1 MKEFIYDVAGFE
13 FESAEAFGEA
23 WKQAKA
29 KAAELHSAIYRTVI
43 NGENVR
49 REVYCEGGYFNSTK
63 YTSPEEVKIF

>member
-1 MKEFIYDVAGFE
+1 MKKFIYDVNGIE
-13 FESAEAFGEA
+13 YSGAEAFGEA

-29 KAAELHSAIYRTVI
+29 EAIKRQSAIYRTVI

-49 REVYCEGGYFNSTK
+49 REVYCKGGYFNSTK